1 MKEQIVFVDRQG
13 KPVGVGEKLASHHEN
28 TRLHLA
34 FSCYV
39 FNNKGEFLVT
49 QRAYKKKVWP
59 GVWTNSVCGHP
70 APGESIEDAIARRL
84 QYELGMGA
92 EPPQLIIPDYI
103 YKTPPFKGV
112 IEHEY
117 CPIFFARAMSEP
129 RPNPM
134 EVDDYKWMKWQDY
147 VQAAMSDGDDTW
159 SWWCKDQLK
168 ILENHP
174 QLRNYLNP

>member
-1 MKEQIVFVDRQG
+1 MKEQIVLVDRQG
-13 KPVGVGEKLASHHEN
+13 KPIGVAEKLPSHHIN
-28 TRLHLA
+28 TPLHLA

-39 FNNKGEFLVT
+39 FNGKGEFLVT
-49 QRAYKKKVWP
+49 RRAQKKKVWP

-70 APGESIEDAIARRL
+70 APDEAIEAAIARRL
-84 QYELGMGA
+84 QYELGMKT
-92 EPPQLIIPDYI
+92 ESPQLTIPNYV

-117 CPIFFARAMSEP
+117 CPIFFARSVSELH
-129 RPNPM
+129 PNPD
-134 EVDDYKWMKWQDY
+134 EVDDYKWVEWQDF
-147 VQAAMSDGDDTW
+147 VKAAKSDRDDSW